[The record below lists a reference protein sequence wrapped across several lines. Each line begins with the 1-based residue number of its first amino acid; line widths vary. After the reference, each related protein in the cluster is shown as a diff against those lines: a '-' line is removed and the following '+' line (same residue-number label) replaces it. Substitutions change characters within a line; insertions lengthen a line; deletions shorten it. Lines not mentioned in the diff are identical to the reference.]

1 MAYNKFKIEHL
12 KEKLNLTVLNQ
23 YWLGTSL
30 SEFPKDDILESLL
43 TDAPNAFL
51 GSEKAR
57 SEFIVTPVLQALS
70 RKNRGRFTIFSGYEF
85 NIDKKAELNGF
96 CDFILSSSVV
106 NSYVIEAPAFFVVET
121 KKIDID
127 DNAIAQCAAELYAA
141 QIFNERNNKPQ
152 KAIYGTVTSGYTWI
166 FLKLE
171 GSNLLVNPDPRYLS
185 FTNPYQVLATLQEI
199 LDLSLDESVVDG

>member
-12 KEKLNLTVLNQ
+12 KDKLGLSVVNQ
-23 YWLGTSL
+23 YWLDTAL
-30 SEFPKDDILESLL
+30 EAFPRDMILDSLL
-43 TDAPNAFL
+43 SDAPNIFL

-70 RKNRGRFTIFSGYEF
+70 RKNKGRFTIFSGYEF
-85 NIDKKAELNGF
+85 NIDKKIELNGF
-96 CDFILSSSVV
+96 CDFILSAPS
-106 NSYVIEAPAFFVVET
+106 NSFVIEAPAFFIVET
-121 KKIDID
+121 KKTDID

-141 QIFNERNNKPQ
+141 QIFNSKNDKNQ

-171 GSNLLVNPDPRYLS
+171 NQNLFIDPDPRYLS
-185 FTNPYQVLATLQEI
+185 FTNPYQVLATLQWI
-199 LDLSLDESVVDG
+199 LDESLAKN

>member
-12 KEKLNLTVLNQ
+12 KEKLHLKVLNE
-23 YWLGTSL
+23 YWLHKELVAFENDTILDSLL
-30 SEFPKDDILESLL
+30 SE
-43 TDAPNAFL
+43 APNLFL

-70 RKNRGRFTIFSGYEF
+70 RRNRGRFTIFSGYEF
-85 NIDKKAELNGF
+85 NIDKKIELNGF
-96 CDFILSSSVV
+96 CDFILAAPAL
-106 NSYVIEAPAFFVVET
+106 NSFVLESPAFFVVET
-121 KKIDID
+121 KKTDID

-141 QIFNERNNKPQ
+141 QIFNERNGKPQ

-171 GSNLLVNPDPRYLS
+171 NQTLRINPDPRYLS
-185 FTNPYQVLATLQEI
+185 FTNPYQVLATLQDI
-199 LDLSLDESVVDG
+199 IDQSL